1 MNVAVLGPNDTVT
14 VHDSAFIK
22 DPLTT
27 IQDTITSAKIKLIEY
42 AINLEVYRA

>member
-1 MNVAVLGPNDTVT
+1 MGYLMVSVAVLGPKDKVT

-27 IQDTITSAKIKLIEY
+27 I
-42 AINLEVYRA
+42 